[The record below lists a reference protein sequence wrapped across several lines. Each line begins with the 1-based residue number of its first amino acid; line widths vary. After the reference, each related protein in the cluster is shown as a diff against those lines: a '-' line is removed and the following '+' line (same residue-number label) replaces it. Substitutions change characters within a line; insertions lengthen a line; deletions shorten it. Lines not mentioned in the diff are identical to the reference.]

1 MDPLSLALIIFPYH
15 CESLMSPRVNPVG
28 YQSANVVAVIAVLIM
43 NMLSET
49 LPLNG
54 VTTAQVANSYPSL
67 FTPPGYVFSIWGVIY
82 ALAIVFMIY
91 QARPN
96 QRNEAYLTEIGF
108 LYLIGAIANTSWLL
122 IFHYSYGNPQLLA
135 GSIVPMVVLL
145 LTLLSIY
152 QRLGIGERV
161 VPRNQKLAVHLSIS
175 VYLGW
180 ISLATIANISSTLNA
195 LIPGIPEPTQ
205 VLSTVLVVTIV
216 LVITVLMVWT
226 RRDFAFGLV
235 VIWASTGIAL
245 NRIAVPL
252 IFTTSIAAVVIVAIL
267 ILVTPFLKKMGILDF
282 YMVRG
287 NR

>member
-1 MDPLSLALIIFPYH
+1 
-15 CESLMSPRVNPVG
+15 MSPRVNPVG

-54 VTTAQVANSYPSL
+54 VTTAQVSNSYPSL

-152 QRLGIGERV
+152 QRLGIGKREA
-161 VPRNQKLAVHLSIS
+161 PRNQKLAVHLSIS

-245 NRIAVPL
+245 NRIAVPF
-252 IFTTSIAAVVIVAIL
+252 IFTTSIAAAVIVALL
-267 ILVTPFLKKMGILDF
+267 ILVAPFLKKMGILDF

>member
-1 MDPLSLALIIFPYH
+1 
-15 CESLMSPRVNPVG
+15 MSPRVNPVG

-54 VTTAQVANSYPSL
+54 VTTAQVSNSYPSL

-82 ALAIVFMIY
+82 ALTIVFMIY
-91 QARPN
+91 QGRPN
-96 QRNEAYLTEIGF
+96 QRNEAYVAEIGF
-108 LYLIGAIANTSWLL
+108 LYLIGAIANMSWLL

-152 QRLGIGERV
+152 QHLGIGKREM
-161 VPRNQKLAVHLSIS
+161 PRNQKLAVHLSIS

-195 LIPGIPEPTQ
+195 LIPSIPEPTQ

-216 LVITVLMVWT
+216 LVITVLMV
-226 RRDFAFGLV
+226 
-235 VIWASTGIAL
+235 
-245 NRIAVPL
+245 
-252 IFTTSIAAVVIVAIL
+252 
-267 ILVTPFLKKMGILDF
+267 
-282 YMVRG
+282 
-287 NR
+287 

>member
-1 MDPLSLALIIFPYH
+1 
-15 CESLMSPRVNPVG
+15 
-28 YQSANVVAVIAVLIM
+28 
-43 NMLSET
+43 
-49 LPLNG
+49 
-54 VTTAQVANSYPSL
+54 
-67 FTPPGYVFSIWGVIY
+67 
-82 ALAIVFMIY
+82 
-91 QARPN
+91 
-96 QRNEAYLTEIGF
+96 
-108 LYLIGAIANTSWLL
+108 
-122 IFHYSYGNPQLLA
+122 
-135 GSIVPMVVLL
+135 MVVFL

-152 QRLGIGERV
+152 QRLGIGEREA
-161 VPRNQKLAVHLSIS
+161 PRNQKLAVHLSIS

-252 IFTTSIAAVVIVAIL
+252 IFTTSIAAAVIVALL
-267 ILVTPFLKKMGILDF
+267 ILVAPFLKKMGISDF

>member
-1 MDPLSLALIIFPYH
+1 
-15 CESLMSPRVNPVG
+15 
-28 YQSANVVAVIAVLIM
+28 
-43 NMLSET
+43 
-49 LPLNG
+49 
-54 VTTAQVANSYPSL
+54 
-67 FTPPGYVFSIWGVIY
+67 
-82 ALAIVFMIY
+82 
-91 QARPN
+91 
-96 QRNEAYLTEIGF
+96 
-108 LYLIGAIANTSWLL
+108 
-122 IFHYSYGNPQLLA
+122 
-135 GSIVPMVVLL
+135 MVVLL
-145 LTLLSIY
+145 LTLLSLY
-152 QRLGIGERV
+152 QRLGIGKREA
-161 VPRNQKLAVHLSIS
+161 PRNQKLAVHLSIS

-205 VLSTVLVVTIV
+205 VLSTVLAVPIV

-252 IFTTSIAAVVIVAIL
+252 IFTTSIAAAVIVATL
-267 ILVTPFLKKMGILDF
+267 ILVAPFLKKMGISDF

>member
-1 MDPLSLALIIFPYH
+1 
-15 CESLMSPRVNPVG
+15 
-28 YQSANVVAVIAVLIM
+28 
-43 NMLSET
+43 
-49 LPLNG
+49 
-54 VTTAQVANSYPSL
+54 
-67 FTPPGYVFSIWGVIY
+67 
-82 ALAIVFMIY
+82 
-91 QARPN
+91 
-96 QRNEAYLTEIGF
+96 
-108 LYLIGAIANTSWLL
+108 
-122 IFHYSYGNPQLLA
+122 
-135 GSIVPMVVLL
+135 MVVLL

-152 QRLGIGERV
+152 QHLGIGKRET
-161 VPRNQKLAVHLSIS
+161 PRNQKLAVHLSIS

-205 VLSTVLVVTIV
+205 VLSTVLAVPIV

-252 IFTTSIAAVVIVAIL
+252 IFTTSIAAAVIVATL
-267 ILVTPFLKKMGILDF
+267 ILVAPFLKKMGISDF

>member
-1 MDPLSLALIIFPYH
+1 
-15 CESLMSPRVNPVG
+15 MSPRVNPVG
-28 YQSANVVAVIAVLIM
+28 YQSANEVAVIAVLIM
-43 NMLSET
+43 NTLSET

-54 VTTAQVANSYPSL
+54 VTTGQISDSYPSL

-108 LYLIGAIANTSWLL
+108 LYLIGAFANMSWLL
-122 IFHYSYGNPQLLA
+122 IFHYSYGNPLLLA
-135 GSIVPMVVLL
+135 GSIIPIVVLL
-145 LTLLSIY
+145 LTLISIY
-152 QRLGIGERV
+152 QRLGIGERE

-180 ISLATIANISSTLNA
+180 ISLATIANVASALNA
-195 LIPGIPEPTQ
+195 LIPGIPETTQ

-216 LVITVLMVWT
+216 FVITILMVWT

-252 IFTTSIAAVVIVAIL
+252 VFTISIAAAVIVAL
-267 ILVTPFLKKMGILDF
+267 LMLVAPFLKKMGILDF

>member
-1 MDPLSLALIIFPYH
+1 
-15 CESLMSPRVNPVG
+15 MSPRVNPVG

-43 NMLSET
+43 NTLSET

-54 VTTAQVANSYPSL
+54 VTTAQISDSYPSL
-67 FTPPGYVFSIWGVIY
+67 FTPPGYVFSIWSVIY

-108 LYLIGAIANTSWLL
+108 LYLISAIANMSWLL
-122 IFHYSYGNPQLLA
+122 MFHYSYGNPLLLA
-135 GSIVPMVVLL
+135 GCIVPIVVLL

-152 QRLGIGERV
+152 QRLGIGERKASQ
-161 VPRNQKLAVHLSIS
+161 NQKLAIHLSIS

-180 ISLATIANISSTLNA
+180 ISLATIANVASALNA

-205 VLSTVLVVTIV
+205 VLATALVVVIA

-235 VIWASTGIAL
+235 VIWASIGVAL

-252 IFTTSIAAVVIVAIL
+252 IFTASIAAAVIIALL
-267 ILVTPFLKKMGILDF
+267 ILVAPFLKKMGILDF

-287 NR
+287 NQ

>member
-1 MDPLSLALIIFPYH
+1 
-15 CESLMSPRVNPVG
+15 MSPSVDPVG

-54 VTTAQVANSYPSL
+54 VTTAQVSNSYPSL

-122 IFHYSYGNPQLLA
+122 IFHYSYGDPQLLA

-152 QRLGIGERV
+152 QRLGIGKREA
-161 VPRNQKLAVHLSIS
+161 PRNQKFAVHLSIS
-175 VYLGW
+175 VYLAW

-195 LIPGIPEPTQ
+195 LIP
-205 VLSTVLVVTIV
+205 
-216 LVITVLMVWT
+216 
-226 RRDFAFGLV
+226 AFQ
-235 VIWASTGIAL
+235 S
-245 NRIAVPL
+245 RHKCCRQ
-252 IFTTSIAAVVIVAIL
+252 SS
-267 ILVTPFLKKMGILDF
+267 
-282 YMVRG
+282 
-287 NR
+287 